1 ARVIRTSH
9 GRPNE
14 MERDL
19 LDDRCLVC
27 GIDEVGRGAWAG
39 PLVVGVAVGDPSRVG
54 PLLLRGPQGKSG
66 PYADSKA
73 LAPLRRIRIAS
84 KLRELLD
91 AVGIGVVE
99 VREIDQLGMAEAL
112 RLACSRALSQV
123 DDVAFSVEIDGP
135 SAYVPPRYVP
145 HTRAIVGGD
154 SHSPMIAAASIV
166 AKVHRDQLMVD
177 ADDSYPMFDFARN
190 KGYPSPFHR
199 RALLGWGP
207 STFHRVSWKPFDE
220 LVFTHAE
227 LLKGRLRSRDGNG
240 GLHD

>member
-1 ARVIRTSH
+1 MIRTSH
-9 GRPNE
+9 GQPGER
-14 MERDL
+14 ERDP
-19 LDDRCLVC
+19 LDDGCLVC

-39 PLVVGVAVGDPSRVG
+39 PLVVGAAVGDPSRVG
-54 PLLLRGPQGKSG
+54 PLLLRGPRGKSG

-73 LAPLRRIRIAS
+73 LAPPLRIRIAS
-84 KLRELLD
+84 ILRESLE

-123 DDVAFSVEIDGP
+123 DESAFSVEIDGP
-135 SAYVPPRYVP
+135 SAYVPSLYAPR
-145 HTRAIVGGD
+145 TRAIVGGD
-154 SHSPMIAAASIV
+154 SHSPMIAAASIM
-166 AKVHRDQLMVD
+166 AKVHRDRLMVD
-177 ADDSYPMFDFARN
+177 ADDSYPMFDFASN
-190 KGYPSPFHR
+190 KGYPSPSHR

-220 LVFTHAE
+220 LVFTHGE
-227 LLKGRLRSRDGNG
+227 LLEGRRRSRAGSE